1 MHALGRFSL
10 LNYSDSIT
18 KDLLKVWTDVDE
30 EFLQTDSHLCGRLFL
45 EDSLHTEVWCTD
57 KMKSYA
63 HLVHIHFLH
72 FIAFANI
79 WHNVHGVNTRSVESF
94 PLYQL
99 IFISSRNPPY
109 ILTDFFFL
117 ICRKRKIIYQNWAA
131 RKLIF
136 VWFWLDVALS
146 PGFYLQ
152 TFVLF
157 SQAVPACLNVL

>member
-99 IFISSRNPPY
+99 IFTSSRNPPY
-109 ILTDFFFL
+109 ILTGFFFSNL
-117 ICRKRKIIYQNWAA
+117 QEAKNYLS
-131 RKLIF
+131 KL
-136 VWFWLDVALS
+136 S
-146 PGFYLQ
+146 S
-152 TFVLF
+152 T
-157 SQAVPACLNVL
+157 